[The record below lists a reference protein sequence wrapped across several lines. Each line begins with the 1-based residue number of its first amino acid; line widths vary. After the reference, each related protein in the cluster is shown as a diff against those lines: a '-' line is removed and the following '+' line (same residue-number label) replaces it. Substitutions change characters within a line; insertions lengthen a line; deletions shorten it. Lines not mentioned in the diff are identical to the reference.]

1 MPRTPTFDSPRPR
14 VALFRAPEDA
24 VGSAAR
30 LRRLGFAVARLPVFD
45 VAPLRFMPRR
55 LRYDAVIATSAKAF
69 VEDAPIDRSS
79 PLFVV
84 GVATAR
90 AAAQRG
96 YRVASPPAP
105 DSATLVETLTRAVSP
120 GAAVLYLTGR
130 DRKPAIETALAG
142 AASLE
147 VVEVYAAEPRRRW
160 RPPEVRALESCAIA
174 LHYSRRSSALA
185 AELADAAG
193 AGARLRGMTHVCL
206 SDDAAKPLKDLGATD
221 IRTAARP
228 EEAALFAT
236 LIEAAA
242 VFPSRSPSRI

>member
-1 MPRTPTFDSPRPR
+1 MPRTPTFDSARPR
-14 VALFRAPEDA
+14 VALFRAREDA

-69 VEDAPIDRSS
+69 LEDAPIDRSS

-96 YRVASPPAP
+96 YRVAAPPAP
-105 DSATLVETLTRAVSP
+105 DSARLAALLTRAISP
-120 GAAVLYLTGR
+120 GAAVLYLAGR

-142 AASLE
+142 TASLE
-147 VVEVYAAEPRRRW
+147 VVEAYVAEPRPRW
-160 RPPEVRALESCAIA
+160 RPREIRALGSCATA
-174 LHYSRRSSALA
+174 LHYSRRSAALA

-193 AGARLRGMTHVCL
+193 AGARFRRMTHVCL
-206 SDDAAKPLKDLGATD
+206 SEDAAKPLRDFGATD
-221 IRTAARP
+221 VRTAARP

-236 LIEAAA
+236 LTEAAA
-242 VFPSRSPSRI
+242 VFSSHSPSRI